1 MEYTDP
7 FFVELSVFDLQKAVH
22 RSNGII
28 IIARM
33 MTAELLLPSSSR
45 GRVSSLKEPNQN
57 SVGVRQV
64 QIHISGR
71 QPSPLGTCGL
81 GRCSGRRSLVIFPHP
96 IFLICS
102 LAVSKDQRRNSV
114 TLFVGSPPVSPFASQ
129 KTITFMQTSP
139 V

>member
-1 MEYTDP
+1 MEHTDP
-7 FFVELSVFDLQKAVH
+7 FFVKLGVLDLQKAVH
-22 RSNGII
+22 RSNSVI
-28 IIARM
+28 IIAGM
-33 MTAELLLPSSSR
+33 MTTELLLPSSSR

-57 SVGVRQV
+57 NVGVRQV

-81 GRCSGRRSLVIFPHP
+81 ECCSGRRSLVIFPHP

-102 LAVSKDQRRNSV
+102 LAVSKDQHRNSV
-114 TLFVGSPPVSPFASQ
+114 TFFMGSPPVSPFASQ